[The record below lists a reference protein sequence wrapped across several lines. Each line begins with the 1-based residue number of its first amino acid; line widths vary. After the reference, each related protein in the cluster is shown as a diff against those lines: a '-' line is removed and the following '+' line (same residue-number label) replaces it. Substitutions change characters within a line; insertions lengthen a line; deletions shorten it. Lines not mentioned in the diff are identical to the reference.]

1 MKLMCKLATLLL
13 CSPIL
18 LFGQKKDYSIA
29 SIPEDLKENADA
41 IIRLSKYDILIK
53 DEKSMVVSYT
63 KVVTVLNA
71 DGNKHVDYYKTYND
85 DSKIVDISAV
95 EYNAFG
101 IETREY
107 SKKQFQDRSAVSGFY
122 SDDRVKFL
130 DFTPRRYPYTLEFQ
144 YEFKTKTTAF
154 IPDWFP
160 IEGYNVSV
168 EKSEF
173 ILNNP
178 ENFKLHKKE
187 RNIIDS
193 QVQDLSE
200 DGVIHYLLENEKAI
214 KRESYALSLEEILPS
229 VKLGLSTF
237 SLKGFTASDIHNWNQ
252 FGKWLRENL
261 YNSQIELDEATKTEV
276 QDLVLNEPDT
286 LKKARLIYEYMQ
298 KKTRYVYVG
307 IGVGGWQPT
316 PASDVDRL
324 GYGDCKGLSNY
335 TKALLNV
342 VGIES
347 NWVLVYAKNKRDFD
361 EEFTSIQGN
370 HMILNLPKLN
380 QGKDVWLECTSQTIP
395 FGFLGDFTDDR
406 DVLVL
411 EKEGGVI
418 KHTPKYADEKN
429 SQVSNI
435 VVNLDSLGNINAD
448 LKIVSKGIQYSDK
461 YHFDTETERDLNKY
475 YKSSRWSYDNN
486 LSLKNYEFLNN
497 KDSLQFTEKLKV
509 NIQKFAPFM
518 GKEMMLRMNIF
529 NMYRRTT
536 KKYENRKQPFQ
547 INTGFVDIDTILVNL
562 PKNFIADGIPPEKTI
577 KNKFGNYTVSIVKV
591 DEHTLKYTRSFY
603 LKEGRY
609 PKEEYT
615 AYCDFIE
622 AIRKHDNLKIVLK
635 REK

>member
-1 MKLMCKLATLLL
+1 MNLIHKVATLLL

-18 LFGQKKDYSIA
+18 LFGQKKDYSIT
-29 SIPEDLKENADA
+29 SIPKDLKENADA
-41 IIRLSKYDILIK
+41 IIRLSKYNILIK

-63 KVVTVLNA
+63 KAVTVLNS
-71 DGNKHVDYYKTYND
+71 DGNKHVDYYQTYSD
-85 DSKIVDISAV
+85 DSKISDISAV

-101 IETREY
+101 VETREY

-122 SDDRVKFL
+122 SDTRVKFL
-130 DFTPRRYPYTLEFQ
+130 DFTPRTYPYTLEFQ

-178 ENFKLHKKE
+178 ENFTLLKKE
-187 RNIIDS
+187 KNIVGS
-193 QVQDLSE
+193 QVQNLSK
-200 DGVIHYLLENEKAI
+200 DGVIHYLLENEKAV
-214 KRESYALSLEEILPS
+214 KRESYALGLEEVLPG
-229 VKLGLSTF
+229 VNIGLTNF
-237 SLKGFTASDIHNWNQ
+237 SLKGFTASGVNNWSQ

-261 YNSQIELDEATKTEV
+261 YNSQIELEEATKVEI
-276 QDLVLNEPDT
+276 QNLVKDEPDT
-286 LKKARLIYEYMQ
+286 LKKAKLVYEYMQ
-298 KKTRYVYVG
+298 NKTRYVFVG

-335 TKALLNV
+335 TKALLNA

-347 NWVLVYAKNKRDFD
+347 NWVLVYAKNRRDFD
-361 EEFTSIQGN
+361 KEFIGIQGN
-370 HMILNLPKLN
+370 HMILNIPKIN
-380 QGKDVWLECTSQTIP
+380 HGKDVWLECTSQTIP

-411 EKEGGVI
+411 EKDGGVI
-418 KHTPKYADEKN
+418 KHTPKYKDTN
-429 SQVSNI
+429 NTQVSNV
-435 VVNLDSLGNINAD
+435 VVNLDSLGNIKAD
-448 LKIVSKGIQYSDK
+448 LNIVSKGIQYSDK
-461 YHFDTETERDLNKY
+461 YHHETETERDLNKY

-486 LSLKNYEFLNN
+486 LSLNNYEFVNN
-497 KDSLQFTEKLKV
+497 KDSLEFTEKLKV
-509 NIQKFAPFM
+509 DIQKFAPFM
-518 GKEMMLRMNIF
+518 GEEMMLRMNVF
-529 NMYRRTT
+529 NMYRRSP
-536 KKYENRKQPFQ
+536 KKQKDRKQPFQ
-547 INTGFVDIDTILVNL
+547 INTGFVDVDTTLVNL
-562 PKNFIADGIPPEKTI
+562 PKNFITDGIPPNKTI
-577 KNKFGNYTVSIVKV
+577 KNKFGNYNVSIVKV

-609 PKEEYT
+609 PKEEYS
-615 AYCDFIE
+615 AYCEFIE
-622 AIRKHDNLKIVLK
+622 TIRKHDNLKIVLK

>member
-1 MKLMCKLATLLL
+1 M
-13 CSPIL
+13 
-18 LFGQKKDYSIA
+18 FGQKKDYSIA
-29 SIPEDLKENADA
+29 SIPKDLKENADA

-53 DEKSMVVSYT
+53 DEKSMVVLYT

-168 EKSEF
+168 ERSEF

-200 DGVIHYLLENEKAI
+200 DGVIHYLLENVKAI

-380 QGKDVWLECTSQTIP
+380 HGKDVWLECTSQTIP

-547 INTGFVDIDTILVNL
+547 INTGFVDIDTTLVNL
-562 PKNFIADGIPPEKTI
+562 PKNFIADGIPSRKTI
-577 KNKFGNYTVSIVKV
+577 KNKFGNYIVSIVKV